1 LLGIALTTFRPEATS
16 EYWLHRGFNH
26 TLADRT
32 LRFEIPEFKDQV
44 RATFYVFIELLH
56 LITSKM
62 PKYKFPRN
70 VKDILLTFSYSFV
83 GTLTRSTDRAWD
95 FDARIR
101 RLLRCLSHTRFH
113 VCSQSAQRWKKSSEE
128 RGGVLSTYGH
138 ICPFP
143 RISIGASELTWSFT
157 NRDWA

>member
-1 LLGIALTTFRPEATS
+1 MALPFVS
-16 EYWLHRGFNH
+16 KQHRKTGFIVGSIIH
-26 TLADRT
+26 WQIVPLA
-32 LRFEIPEFKDQV
+32 LKFPSFKDQI

-56 LITSKM
+56 LIRSKM
-62 PKYKFPRN
+62 PKYKFPHN
-70 VKDILLTFSYSFV
+70 VKDIPLTFSYSFV
-83 GTLTRSTDRAWD
+83 GTPTHSTDRTWD

-143 RISIGASELTWSFT
+143 GTRLAQQS
-157 NRDWA
+157 